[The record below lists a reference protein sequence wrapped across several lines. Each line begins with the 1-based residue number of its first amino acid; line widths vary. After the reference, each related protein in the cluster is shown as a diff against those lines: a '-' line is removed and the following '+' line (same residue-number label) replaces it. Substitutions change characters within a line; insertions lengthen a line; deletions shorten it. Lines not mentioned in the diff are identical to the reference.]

1 MPDSNFD
8 SMERPQIMKATLIA
22 LTLTGLMLSS
32 LAASAVD
39 LPDMK
44 PGLWQTTLQHSSG
57 SSAMSKAG
65 TTSHCLDAEAMAAAK
80 QTGLDYAKNNCSR
93 NETRRDGNKWVTDMI
108 CKLGKSTMT
117 THSVT
122 AFSGDEAYHT
132 EMTTTFAPPSA
143 GQSQSGTIVDGK
155 WLGACKGN

>member
-1 MPDSNFD
+1 
-8 SMERPQIMKATLIA
+8 MKPSLIA
-22 LTLTGLMLSS
+22 LILTGLMFSS
-32 LAASAVD
+32 LAASAVE

-57 SSAMSKAG
+57 SSAMSKPG

-80 QTGLDYAKNNCSR
+80 QTGLDYAKKNCSR
-93 NETRRDGNKWVTDMI
+93 NATRRDGGNWVTDMI
-108 CKLGKSTMT
+108 CKLGTTTMT

-122 AFSGDEAYHT
+122 MFSGDEAYHT
-132 EMTTTFAPPSA
+132 EMTTTFEPPTA
-143 GQSQSGTIVDGK
+143 GQAHSRTIVDGK